1 VVLRDFSP
9 EVAQRSLRR
18 TRPVLFI
25 FCGIKHPLWCFPRGA
40 QAVPSPNQSV
50 FYKRSSIY
58 LGSSLTSVRGYKV
71 ISWGFLD

>member
-1 VVLRDFSP
+1 
-9 EVAQRSLRR
+9 
-18 TRPVLFI
+18 LFI